1 MDLTVWLARRRMHMR
16 SPLLLLAI
24 LGASQAAANTY
35 YKCVDGKGSVT
46 VQQTA
51 CAVSSSQ
58 EERKVWSSRTSAT
71 PSNVESA
78 TPALRLPEK
87 SEKQE
92 RK

>member
-58 EERKVWSSRTSAT
+58 EERKVWTSRTSAT
-71 PSNVESA
+71 PATAESA
-78 TPALRLPEK
+78 TPGLRLPEK